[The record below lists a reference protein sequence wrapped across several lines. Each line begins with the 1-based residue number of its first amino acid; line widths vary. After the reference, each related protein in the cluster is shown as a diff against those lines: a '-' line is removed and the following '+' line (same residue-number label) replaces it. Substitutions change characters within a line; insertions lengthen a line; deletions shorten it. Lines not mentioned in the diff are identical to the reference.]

1 MDMCNALVL
10 MGGLGWVTSTKGTA
24 LLTSGGRAVVEQ
36 DIVTVLIPPGM
47 STDRPCS
54 EHLTAVISFS

>member
-1 MDMCNALVL
+1 

-24 LLTSGGRAVVEQ
+24 LLTSGGKAVVEQ